1 MGTREVQSYT
11 NSPNNIIITPSWTLQ
26 ITPCVNNG
34 RWTSAR
40 IEGSIKFGAGRPE
53 SQMGIWPSF
62 WILGADFR
70 RDYNSWPEVGEVDIG
85 ESINGVPTVWQV
97 VHCGVAPGGPCKEFE
112 GISKQTPMSRG
123 EFHTVALEI
132 DRTNADRYWRGEK
145 LTFFVDGRQTTV
157 IDGNR
162 INDETAWVALT
173 RGEKYLIA
181 NVAVGGE

>member
-132 DRTNADRYWRGEK
+132 DRTNADGYWRGEK

-157 IDGNR
+157 IHGNR